1 MGVGEYLNSLEDGW
15 TIYLWL
21 VSGVL
26 IVISAIFGIR
36 WAAQND
42 QFDEDIKYVVFDKN
56 DKDKMDPEEYEK
68 AMRVN
73 KEQEEKRVIA
83 LEKEREAKA
92 AKRAVKK

>member
-26 IVISAIFGIR
+26 IVISAVFAIR

-42 QFDEDIKYVVFDKN
+42 QFDEDIKYVVFDEK
-56 DKDKMDPEEYEK
+56 DEDKMDPEEFKK
-68 AMRVN
+68 AMKVN
-73 KEQEEKRVIA
+73 KEQEEKRVVA
-83 LEKEREAKA
+83 LRLEREEK
-92 AKRAVKK
+92 AKRAANK